1 MPLQRKGCSFIS
13 DEDDNSDELQGM
25 EWVYMCSCDKQ
36 RSAVVAALG
45 PFVNMKHEGTLTL
58 KLLKEINLNVY
69 SILLLTVLCIY
80 IS

>member
-1 MPLQRKGCSFIS
+1 
-13 DEDDNSDELQGM
+13 
-25 EWVYMCSCDKQ
+25 MCSCDKQ
-36 RSAVVAALG
+36 RSAVVTALG
-45 PFVNMKHEGTLTL
+45 SFVNMKHEGTLIL